1 MTRATVASSS
11 PGWISAMPRLPPAG
25 AVLLLGGLLLAPLAT
40 AARIVPPAE
49 PNPAQRGGEAL
60 PRAATK
66 PGCPEPSFCAG
77 TPLSSTYTAWFLLP
91 QLETLSRLNAQD
103 RLFIAG
109 QRGEWRAPRVGG
121 RALLLRRL
129 LVRQRPGR

>member
-1 MTRATVASSS
+1 
-11 PGWISAMPRLPPAG
+11 MPRLPSTGTA
-25 AVLLLGGLLLAPLAT
+25 LLLSGLLLASLPA

-60 PRAATK
+60 PPATK
-66 PGCPEPSFCAG
+66 PGCPEPSFCSGA
-77 TPLSSTYTAWFLLP
+77 PLPSPYTAWFLLP
-91 QLETLSRLNAQD
+91 QLEALTRLNAQD

-109 QRGEWRAPRVGG
+109 QRGDWRAPRVGG

-129 LVRQRPGR
+129 LLARQRTGR